1 MMIIS
6 TCCLEKSTWIKNYQW
21 YTPRQCPWT
30 CVILNMY
37 YDLPDAINVLI
48 KLFADDAKLY
58 SVVSSNVDNLGLIQ
72 SYYRAIDRDSVWKMI
87 FNIIKCHH
95 VHIGKN
101 ITGTIVTQ
109 WNQMASKLNWKKL
122 KHEKVIGVIIDQNLT
137 FTDHTGGG

>member
-1 MMIIS
+1 MIVS

-37 YDLPDAINVLI
+37 YDLPDVINVLI

-58 SVVSSNVDNLGLIQ
+58 SVVSSNVDNLGSIQ

-95 VHIGKN
+95 AHIGKN
-101 ITGTIVTQ
+101 ITGTSYT
-109 WNQMASKLNWKKL
+109 MESDGKS
-122 KHEKVIGVIIDQNLT
+122 
-137 FTDHTGGG
+137 